1 MGEPRSSSPTRFR
14 HVAFLLLRKFL
25 LYIHPE
31 PPRSVYCVFDAFLFR
46 AVSVQMS
53 SQGSCS
59 EDYALRRQ
67 RELLQD
73 LDQGSFVGWADDEK
87 VKARRR
93 DMDDSV
99 MEEVKKM
106 QSAKKDRARTGTSKP
121 TFVGSSN
128 AQRAF
133 SHNMQGAIPHIP
145 DLGSFPDATEA
156 LRVTDQFC
164 EQYRVLRREVYIL
177 QEENN
182 RLRKMLERFLT
193 PLRVVPPSPKE

>member
-1 MGEPRSSSPTRFR
+1 
-14 HVAFLLLRKFL
+14 
-25 LYIHPE
+25 
-31 PPRSVYCVFDAFLFR
+31 
-46 AVSVQMS
+46 MS

-93 DMDDSV
+93 DMDDNV

-121 TFVGSSN
+121 TFVGSIN

-133 SHNMQGAIPHIP
+133 SHNMQGAIPPVP
-145 DLGSFPDATEA
+145 DLSSFPDATEA

-164 EQYRVLRREVYIL
+164 EQYRVLRREVDIL

-182 RLRKMLERFLT
+182 RLRKMLERYLT
-193 PLRVVPPSPKE
+193 PLRVVPPSPPKE